1 MHKTALKQTVV
12 VIIKTNNPWN
22 KDPKQQQEP
31 NRNPMHDE
39 HAKYK
44 NKPRPH
50 MVKVMLKIS
59 KKKEEEEAMNRGNK
73 APAITQ
79 GS

>member
-1 MHKTALKQTVV
+1 
-12 VIIKTNNPWN
+12 
-22 KDPKQQQEP
+22 
-31 NRNPMHDE
+31 MHDE

-44 NKPRPH
+44 NKPRPY

-59 KKKEEEEAMNRGNK
+59 KKKKNQAMHRGNK
-73 APAITQ
+73 APEITQ